1 MAVARFN
8 RDSRSPR
15 IGWRTKKNGGQEA
28 QALGRSR
35 GGFSSK
41 IHVAVDALGLPLR
54 FILTGGQAHDAP
66 IATQLLEDF
75 AFDAVLADGSYDSDA
90 IVAYINEQNAE
101 AVIPSRSNR
110 KVAREYDQDLY
121 KARHLVECFI
131 NKIKHFRRIFSRF
144 EKYAKRYLAYLSFV
158 SVLIWLR

>member
-131 NKIKHFRRIFSRF
+131 KPGAAHFSASLRHLHCNVRAAQQFRRINR
-144 EKYAKRYLAYLSFV
+144 RP
-158 SVLIWLR
+158 RT

>member
-1 MAVARFN
+1 MAATGFN
-8 RDSRSPR
+8 CHTCSSGRGRS
-15 IGWRTKKNGGQEA
+15 TKKNGGQEA

-41 IHVAVDALGLPLR
+41 IHVTVDALGLPIR

-66 IATQLLEDF
+66 IATQLLETFD
-75 AFDAVLADGSYDSDA
+75 FDAVLADGAYDSDA
-90 IVAYINEQNAE
+90 IVQYIRDHNAE
-101 AVIPSRSNR
+101 AIIPARSNR
-110 KVAREYDQDLY
+110 KIKREFDEDLY
-121 KARHLVECFI
+121 KERHLVECFI

>member
-1 MAVARFN
+1 MAATRFN
-8 RDSRSPR
+8 GHPCSSS
-15 IGWRTKKNGGQEA
+15 GSWGTKKNGGQEA

-41 IHVAVDALGLPLR
+41 IHVTVDALGLPIR

-66 IATQLLEDF
+66 IASQLLDSF
-75 AFDAVLADGSYDSDA
+75 DFDAVLADGSYDSDA
-90 IVAYINEQNAE
+90 IVQLILDHNAE

-110 KVAREYDQDLY
+110 KVKREFDKDLY
-121 KARHLVECFI
+121 KERHLVECFI

-158 SVLIWLR
+158 SALIWLR